1 MRNLEII
8 KKESILGKELKIYG
22 DVEVPLFLAK
32 DIADW
37 IEHTDVSMMCKN
49 LEFETEKLVQTILV
63 SGQNRE
69 MTFLTEDGVYE
80 VLMTSRKPIAKEFR
94 KGFKAFLKA
103 WRKGEIKVINTKTL
117 PAVPYKNGG
126 AHWLPSEDVELE
138 QMELRGVARREMAEH
153 FGRSLKAISNRID
166 LLLPASRKT
175 ITKNHNLK
183 KYIGDKV
190 ETCNLEDVV
199 MYMFLKMKWNPVQV
213 SEKLEIEK
221 NIIVNMLIE
230 ANLLEGVTLEI
241 ETVAKTLKKL
251 GNPDNE
257 IAKVLKIDLEVLKF
271 IL

>member
-1 MRNLEII
+1 MKLIKIEKFETAMTSLQVAEIT
-8 KKESILGKELKIYG
+8 GKEHKNVIRDIEDESSKLGIEISQLIFEQSEYTNERGKIYKMYN
-22 DVEVPLFLAK
+22 LSK
-32 DIADW
+32 DGTMQLGARYDAVTRFKMIQRIGELEKA
-37 IEHTDVSMMCKN
+37 VS
-49 LEFETEKLVQTILV
+49 
-63 SGQNRE
+63 NRA
-69 MTFLTEDGVYE
+69 T
-80 VLMTSRKPIAKEFR
+80 
-94 KGFKAFLKA
+94 
-103 WRKGEIKVINTKTL
+103 

-166 LLLPASRKT
+166 LLLPSSRKT

-221 NIIVNMLIE
+221 SIIVNMLIE
-230 ANLLEGVTLEI
+230 ANLLKGVTLEI

-251 GNPDNE
+251 GNPDSE
-257 IAKVLKIDLEVLKF
+257 IAKVLKIELEILKF
-271 IL
+271 II

>member
-1 MRNLEII
+1 MEMKLIEKTN
-8 KKESILGKELKIYG
+8 ILGKILNVYG
-22 DVEVPLFLAK
+22 NKETPLFLAK
-32 DIADW
+32 DIAEW
-37 IEHTDVSMMCKN
+37 IEHTNVTEMVRN
-49 LEFETEKLVQTILV
+49 LEEETEKLNSTILS

-183 KYIGDKV
+183 KYIGDQV

-221 NIIVNMLIE
+221 NIIVNMLICVIMIH
-230 ANLLEGVTLEI
+230 LLVVGQKHYNTPSSPSPLTSLP
-241 ETVAKTLKKL
+241 TVCIKDRKS
-251 GNPDNE
+251 
-257 IAKVLKIDLEVLKF
+257 VV
-271 IL
+271 

>member
-1 MRNLEII
+1 MKLIKIEKFEIAMTSLQVAELI
-8 KKESILGKELKIYG
+8 GKEHAKVMRDIRDESDKLGPEISQSIFG
-22 DVEVPLFLAK
+22 LVEYK
-32 DIADW
+32 D
-37 IEHTDVSMMCKN
+37 K
-49 LEFETEKLVQTILV
+49 
-63 SGQNRE
+63 
-69 MTFLTEDGVYE
+69 
-80 VLMTSRKPIAKEFR
+80 
-94 KGFKAFLKA
+94 
-103 WRKGEIKVINTKTL
+103 KGEKRPMFNLTREGTLQLGARYDAVTRFKMIQRISELEKVISSRPT
-117 PAVPYKNGG
+117 PVVPYKNGG

-183 KYIGDKV
+183 KYVGDKV

-199 MYMFLKMKWNPVQV
+199 MYMFIKMKWNPIQV

-221 NIIVNMLIE
+221 SIIVNMLIE
-230 ANLLEGVTLEI
+230 SNLLKGVTPEI